1 MQISA
6 LSILFFCIKGMH
18 KEAGLLLLKKKESLN
33 LLSFEYEKVIYNL
46 DS

>member
-18 KEAGLLLLKKKESLN
+18 KEAGLLLLKKESLN